1 MFPKESVIHLRKKL
15 KNKRIA
21 VTGSNGF
28 IASHVIKIINEYN
41 LTNKKILFLNKKNTD
56 YSLESLKKKLNNVDF
71 VIHLSS
77 ATGGIGYTS
86 SFPASQFYIALKK
99 DLNVFEA
106 SKDKK
111 IKRLVSLA
119 NLHVYSKKINGLL
132 KKEKIFL
139 IFHQK
144 FF

>member
-56 YSLESLKKKLNNVDF
+56 IL
-71 VIHLSS
+71 
-77 ATGGIGYTS
+77 
-86 SFPASQFYIALKK
+86 
-99 DLNVFEA
+99 
-106 SKDKK
+106 
-111 IKRLVSLA
+111 
-119 NLHVYSKKINGLL
+119 
-132 KKEKIFL
+132 
-139 IFHQK
+139 
-144 FF
+144 